1 MHPSER
7 NEDVPPLF
15 TRTVDLRMT
24 EHGEEV
30 DTVVVAL
37 PSTERVP
44 GVGWIY
50 QHPDMGDMIL
60 VSVWPA
66 GEVPEHLNT
75 LTHDAPVG
83 STVLRLRRP

>member
-44 GVGWIY
+44 GVGLIY